1 MFKLIIIMVLIL
13 QVKSFKNLINKP
25 TTLTRCKTFST
36 DHEPKSTHQQKYDE
50 FLKNTNLKIVIGNGP
65 AGTGKTY
72 LACKHAIN
80 KFKSNEFDK
89 IIVTRPVKSVEEE
102 LGFLPGDIN
111 DKMNPWM
118 NPIFDILREDLNNN
132 EIKYLQTE
140 QKLEIAP
147 LGFMR
152 GRTFKNSY
160 IIADEM
166 QNSTPSQ
173 MLMLLT
179 RLGENSKIVLTG
191 DLKQSDINDI
201 NGFEDLIQRL
211 NIKYQ
216 NQYHNMLKDQIALV
230 NFKNDDIIRSPIVS
244 KIIEL
249 YEN

>member
-1 MFKLIIIMVLIL
+1 MLSIL
-13 QVKSFKNLINKP
+13 QVSSFKHVISKP
-25 TTLTRCKTFST
+25 NILTKCRMFNTE
-36 DHEPKSTHQQKYDE
+36 HVPKSTHQFKYDE
-50 FLKNTNLKIVIGNGP
+50 FLKNSNLKIVIGNGP

-80 KFKSNEFDK
+80 KFKSQEFDK

-111 DKMNPWM
+111 EKMTPWM
-118 NPIFDILREDLNNN
+118 NPIFDILREDLNSN
-132 EIKYLQTE
+132 EIKYLQNE

-152 GRTFKNSY
+152 GRTFKNSF

-179 RLGENSKIVLTG
+179 RLG
-191 DLKQSDINDI
+191 
-201 NGFEDLIQRL
+201 
-211 NIKYQ
+211 
-216 NQYHNMLKDQIALV
+216 
-230 NFKNDDIIRSPIVS
+230 
-244 KIIEL
+244 
-249 YEN
+249 

>member
-1 MFKLIIIMVLIL
+1 
-13 QVKSFKNLINKP
+13 
-25 TTLTRCKTFST
+25 
-36 DHEPKSTHQQKYDE
+36 
-50 FLKNTNLKIVIGNGP
+50 
-65 AGTGKTY
+65 
-72 LACKHAIN
+72 
-80 KFKSNEFDK
+80 
-89 IIVTRPVKSVEEE
+89 
-102 LGFLPGDIN
+102 
-111 DKMNPWM
+111 MNPWM

-152 GRTFKNSY
+152 GRTFKNSF

-191 DLKQSDINDI
+191 DLKQSDINEI
-201 NGFEDLIQRL
+201 NGFEDLIQKL

-244 KIIEL
+244 KIIDL